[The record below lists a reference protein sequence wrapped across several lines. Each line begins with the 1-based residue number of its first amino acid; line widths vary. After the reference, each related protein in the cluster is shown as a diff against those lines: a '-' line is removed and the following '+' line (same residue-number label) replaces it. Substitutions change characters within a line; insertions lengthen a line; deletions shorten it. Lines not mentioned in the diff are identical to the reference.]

1 MTRRPAA
8 QRAAEYLIRR
18 ACRRLPGDSRDERYR
33 EWAAEV
39 PAILHDPDVR
49 FAVLRPAR
57 ALRFAAGTITSARR
71 SPGAIRYQPDA
82 AALASAGVRLLISVG
97 IWIVG
102 AGVLTAFPPHG
113 FWILVT
119 VVAAVLNS
127 GFALIQEVKLVLWFC
142 RRGTPD

>member
-1 MTRRPAA
+1 MTSRPAV
-8 QRAAEYLIRR
+8 QSAAERLIRR
-18 ACRRLPGDSRDERYR
+18 ACRRLPGGTQDERYR

-39 PAILHDPDVR
+39 PAILHDPDIR
-49 FAVLRPAR
+49 FALLRAAR
-57 ALRFAAGTITSARR
+57 ALRFAVGTYTSARR

-82 AALASAGVRLLISVG
+82 AAFASAGVRLLISVG

-113 FWILVT
+113 FWILV
-119 VVAAVLNS
+119 VVGAGVVNS

>member
-1 MTRRPAA
+1 MTRRPIE
-8 QRAAEYLIRR
+8 QWAAERIIRR
-18 ACRRLPGDSRDERYR
+18 ACRRLPGDIRDERYQ

-39 PAILHDPDVR
+39 PAILHDPDIR
-49 FAVLRPAR
+49 FPLRRSAR

-71 SPGAIRYQPDA
+71 SPRAVRHQPDA
-82 AALASAGVRLLISVG
+82 AVGASAGVRLLITVG

-102 AGVLTAFPPHG
+102 VGVLTAFPPHG

-119 VVAAVLNS
+119 VAAGVLNS

-142 RRGTPD
+142 RRDTPG